1 MDARARRCALRAS
14 WLLLAAAVG
23 ANSSLGR
30 RQSTSHDG
38 RRVGIVYEPWH
49 APAYWFMRQNSTVP
63 LSVEEIV
70 RANGSRVLSDI
81 FPPPHNLDQGM
92 GFWWHATPAGGRYC
106 IYRKRDDEEVG
117 YVPDCPN
124 ITQTLTRQASEL
136 VGAGIDFV
144 VVDSTNAFTCSGSVP
159 DTCHATSRLD
169 GPGCLGMSCQGDVLE
184 LRPTEVLFEE
194 WAKLRAAGTPT
205 PQIAVWAN
213 IPSFSAQNRTATLW
227 QHYLDRLYG
236 LSPHLLIAPTHRLPS
251 CAPRSAC
258 VCSYFNATYQQLDL
272 VFVDEFRNQPVFF
285 VPANP
290 VFPPDLG
297 IREKIRARGVAV
309 VDMWANIAT
318 SDYAQGKWVFMSPC
332 TTPDTGAMTTSVV
345 GLRSCNQRVTTGS
358 PIGRRGTALT
368 VSPSYQMNYA
378 SLPFQAAGKL
388 GGLTLRAQFQQAFA
402 TRCGACQS
410 QVAEC
415 RRSHSLCSA
424 TINLMCVRGLTH
436 EHLPGDLQA

>member
-1 MDARARRCALRAS
+1 MVRGPPSFAVPLACRNDRASPGAPTARQPPAGGRGRRMSMGGGAALDEFEESHTMATAHCRHCRRHGSQPHAAQDRRAPMDARARRCALRAS

-49 APAYWFMRQNSTVP
+49 APAYWFMRQNSTMP

-81 FPPPHNLDQGM
+81 FAPPHRPLDQGM

-184 LRPTEVLFEE
+184 LRPTEVLFE
-194 WAKLRAAGTPT
+194 ARASTRCSLPLLRAAVPT
-205 PQIAVWAN
+205 PVN
-213 IPSFSAQNRTATLW
+213 PSLLCLPLICHTRCVKRRIRWRRHGGKHWVSLEERCPELNNSTAE
-227 QHYLDRLYG
+227 G
-236 LSPHLLIAPTHRLPS
+236 LIGYAAARRSTEN
-251 CAPRSAC
+251 PRSLRFCEADG
-258 VCSYFNATYQQLDL
+258 VP
-272 VFVDEFRNQPVFF
+272 RN
-285 VPANP
+285 
-290 VFPPDLG
+290 
-297 IREKIRARGVAV
+297 
-309 VDMWANIAT
+309 
-318 SDYAQGKWVFMSPC
+318 
-332 TTPDTGAMTTSVV
+332 
-345 GLRSCNQRVTTGS
+345 
-358 PIGRRGTALT
+358 GTAW
-368 VSPSYQMNYA
+368 
-378 SLPFQAAGKL
+378 FQY
-388 GGLTLRAQFQQAFA
+388 
-402 TRCGACQS
+402 
-410 QVAEC
+410 
-415 RRSHSLCSA
+415 HSLDAVCRAGDRMSA
-424 TINLMCVRGLTH
+424 FVGFVH
-436 EHLPGDLQA
+436 